1 MMIRRTF
8 IQRIAG
14 SLGAIEAAASG
25 TKTVT
30 YRIEGFSCVTCA
42 VGLDAM
48 LRERKG
54 IVRSKSSYPDRTAA
68 IEFNPEL
75 VTEKQIEAFIGEL
88 GFTARV

>member
-8 IQRIAG
+8 IQRIAC

-30 YRIEGFSCVTCA
+30 YRVEGFSCVTCA

-54 IVRSKSSYPDRTAA
+54 IVRSKSSYPDRTAT
-68 IEFNPEL
+68 IEFNPGL
-75 VTEKQIEAFIGEL
+75 VTEKQIEAFIAEL
-88 GFTARV
+88 GFTARR